1 MAFKLPRIP
10 GNIAL
15 VDPSSGRVTTEF
27 QRWWQTTMEAIEGQ
41 ESNQQ
46 ALIDALATTVSAVTA
61 AQASADAAAAA
72 AAAADAAAAT
82 AATAAAAAQTSADSV
97 TSDTNISNSY
107 VIGVAIAGHDAGASA
122 TVNISAHSRLYGD
135 GATVAVN
142 SGSVTTLAYSTSYY
156 IYYDDPSRAGGAVT
170 YHVTTSIGS
179 AAQSGVNPNRHYV
192 GAVVTPAAL
201 AADTAGVGAAPP
213 AIIFPLGFSY

>member
-15 VDPSSGRVTTEF
+15 VDPSTGRVTTEF

-46 ALIDALATTVSAVTA
+46 ALLDALIT

-135 GATVAVN
+135 GTTVAVN
-142 SGSVTTLAYSTSYY
+142 SGSVTGLAYSTSYY
-156 IYYDDPSRAGGAVT
+156 IYYDDSIRAGGAVT
-170 YHVTTSIGS
+170 YHVTTAIGS

>member
-10 GNIAL
+10 GTIAL
-15 VDPSSGRVTTEF
+15 VDPSTGRVTTEF

-46 ALIDALATTVSAVTA
+46 ALLDALIT

-135 GATVAVN
+135 GTTVAVN

>member
-1 MAFKLPRIP
+1 MALKLPRLP

-15 VDPSSGRVTTEF
+15 VDPATGRVTPEF

-41 ESNQQ
+41 ANNQQ
-46 ALIDALATTVSAVTA
+46 ALLDALIT

-97 TSDTNISNSY
+97 TSDTSLSNSY
-107 VIGVAIAGHDAGASA
+107 VFGVAIVGHDAGASA
-122 TVNISAHSRLYGD
+122 TVSISAHTRLYGN
-135 GATVAVN
+135 GVQVSVN
-142 SGSVTTLAYSTSYY
+142 SGSVTSLAYSTSYY

-170 YHVTTSIGS
+170 YHVTTSISS
-179 AAQSGVNPNRHYV
+179 AAQSATNPNRHFV
-192 GAVVTPAAL
+192 GTIITPAAL
-201 AADTAGVGAAPP
+201 AADTAGIGAAPP
-213 AIIFPLGFSY
+213 TILFPLGFSY